1 MKNRKNEGGLERYS
15 CFVKYCFIV
24 FTIVT
29 TCFQLATASDTANPL
44 ACYQLSSQPKFNLK
58 KADVIDVIQGKDISV
73 YVLEVGPHIGMSF
86 ERKHDIQS
94 MYNPLDSTELAM
106 SYGRIMTLGVL
117 YPTTKEIKKV
127 LMIGLGGGRITSYL
141 SQYMKNTHFTGV
153 ELSPEV
159 IKVAQQYF
167 DVKPS
172 EKIKIVESEGWKFL
186 KGSKEKFDLI
196 FLDAYWK
203 EILPEHLKGE
213 AFYKEVKKH
222 LVSGGAVVQN
232 VFNKRY
238 FLSEAEDVM
247 TKLFDHVDIFER
259 GHNFILI
266 GYDGPLKTESE
277 KVTLAET
284 LQKKYDF
291 RYNLKDLFECFF
303 YESIPDAP
311 RKN

>member
-1 MKNRKNEGGLERYS
+1 M
-15 CFVKYCFIV
+15 
-24 FTIVT
+24 
-29 TCFQLATASDTANPL
+29 
-44 ACYQLSSQPKFNLK
+44 
-58 KADVIDVIQGKDISV
+58 
-73 YVLEVGPHIGMSF
+73 
-86 ERKHDIQS
+86 
-94 MYNPLDSTELAM
+94 
-106 SYGRIMTLGVL
+106 
-117 YPTTKEIKKV
+117 
-127 LMIGLGGGRITSYL
+127 
-141 SQYMKNTHFTGV
+141 
-153 ELSPEV
+153 
-159 IKVAQQYF
+159 
-167 DVKPS
+167 
-172 EKIKIVESEGWKFL
+172 
-186 KGSKEKFDLI
+186 
-196 FLDAYWK
+196 